1 MQPET
6 DVTKATQLRPSVA
19 AVVRDGQGR
28 ILLQRRSDN
37 GLWGLPGGSV
47 EIGESVTQAIIRE
60 VREETGLSVRVDR
73 LIGVYSDPRLQVVR
87 YPDGKVVHYVSS
99 LFSCTILGGCLE
111 TCDETL
117 PACPRTLSPCTASG
131 SRTPFRD
138 ATRPSSGRLT
148 GRARRRA
155 ARRAKPGAASGHRP
169 ASRGFGF
176 DRQSELWYSFG
187 PVILITRQD

>member
-73 LIGVYSDPRLQVVR
+73 LIGVYSDPGFQVVR
-87 YPDGKVVHYVSS
+87 YPDGNVVHYVSS

-117 PACPRTLSPCTASG
+117 ALQFFDPAGLPQDLVPMHRIRIA
-131 SRTPFRD
+131 D
-138 ATRPSSGRLT
+138 ALSGRDQAFI
-148 GRARRRA
+148 R
-155 ARRAKPGAASGHRP
+155 
-169 ASRGFGF
+169 
-176 DRQSELWYSFG
+176 
-187 PVILITRQD
+187 